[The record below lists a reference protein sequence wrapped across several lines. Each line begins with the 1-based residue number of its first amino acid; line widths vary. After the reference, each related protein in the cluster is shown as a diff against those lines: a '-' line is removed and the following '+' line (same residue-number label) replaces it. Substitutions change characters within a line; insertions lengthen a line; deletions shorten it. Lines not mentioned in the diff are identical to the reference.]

1 MYAVMALIG
10 FMLLTWAA
18 AVWASFKDE
27 FQPRSNEFQ
36 PRSKVKAPR
45 RRLKSV

>member
-1 MYAVMALIG
+1 MYAIMALIG

-18 AVWASFKDE
+18 AVWASYQDTLESQDE
-27 FQPRSNEFQ
+27 VQ

-45 RRLKSV
+45 RRLKAV